1 MSEVQ
6 SAAGPSPQAGDA
18 GPSAGVFP
26 SQALG
31 TAPLERDRP

>member
-6 SAAGPSPQAGDA
+6 SAVGASPQAGDA

-26 SQALG
+26 SQAL
-31 TAPLERDRP
+31 AEAI